1 MTKEILF
8 TIISQLYMYG
18 FDVRGIVS
26 DMGPTNRKLW
36 NELNTGIENPNFIHP
51 KTLKKVHVF
60 ADVPHLLKLIRNHF
74 LNRCINKY
82 CTFIIIL

>member
-1 MTKEILF
+1 M
-8 TIISQLYMYG
+8 IIRQLHVYG

-36 NELNTGIENPNFIHP
+36 NELDSSVENPNFLHPDTTKRIHI
-51 KTLKKVHVF
+51 F

-74 LNRCINKY
+74 VKR
-82 CTFIIIL
+82 